1 MEFTTWDVENDNW
14 QRGNCAVSYGGGFWW
29 NHPGGQNINGY
40 YNGSGHSKWHTIRW
54 DYRFYL
60 KKTQLMIRP
69 AADN

>member
-40 YNGSGHSKWHTIRW
+40 YNGSNYNHIWWCEH
-54 DYRFYL
+54 DDNV
-60 KKTQLMIRP
+60 KKSQLMIRP
-69 AADN
+69 AV